1 MTRLMPLSKG
11 CQYALKTVA
20 YLAGHPAGLVFTT
33 GQLSRQTEIP
43 ASFLS
48 KILQVLTHSGI
59 LDSHR
64 GNVRGYSLSRP
75 HGQISAR
82 DIIQACDGP
91 LGHEACLLDEYR
103 VCPGERICP
112 AHRQRMTLQKRLNQC
127 LGGILASDLSKVLPR
142 RAGNGRKNG
151 PS

>member
-20 YLAGHPAGLVFTT
+20 YLATLPAGQVCSN

-48 KILQVLTHSGI
+48 KILQVLTRSGI

-64 GNVRGYSLSRP
+64 GRLRGYSLSRP
-75 HGQISAR
+75 ARHISAR

-91 LGHEACLLDEYR
+91 LGHEACLLDEHR
-103 VCPGERICP
+103 LCPGDRFCP
-112 AHRQRMTLQKRLNQC
+112 AHRQRITIQKRLDQC
-127 LGGILASDLSKVLPR
+127 LGGIYAADLGKILPG
-142 RAGNGRKNG
+142 RAEMERDFK
-151 PS
+151 